1 MPAPKSLHVCSA
13 CGHESPRWS
22 GQCPGCGEWN
32 TLVEELRARPSGPS
46 GRAGGQRAAG
56 QAVKPVP
63 LGSVAAAEHARL
75 STGIGELDN
84 VLGGGLVPGS
94 LVLIGGSP
102 GVGKSTLTTM
112 ALANL
117 VAAGRSTLY
126 VSA

>member
-1 MPAPKSLHVCSA
+1 M
-13 CGHESPRWS
+13 
-22 GQCPGCGEWN
+22 
-32 TLVEELRARPSGPS
+32 
-46 GRAGGQRAAG
+46 
-56 QAVKPVP
+56 PVP
-63 LGSVAAAEHARL
+63 LGSVAATEHSRL

-126 VSA
+126 VSAEESPAQIRLRAERLTTGSPLGDPCDRRDGPRHGVGDARA